1 MTMIRTAAIAGKM
14 TKAKIAI
21 VVMLGVVWI
30 VGRCKGINALDKFHP
45 LGETVARLHQ
55 ANYCGLA
62 NPPLDHLPAIN
73 EANKPIGG
81 GSFSD

>member
-45 LGETVARLHQ
+45 LGETVARLH
-55 ANYCGLA
+55 
-62 NPPLDHLPAIN
+62 
-73 EANKPIGG
+73 
-81 GSFSD
+81 